1 MDNVEID
8 LFDLAEKV
16 FTKLPEAPKS
26 IPIMFEDLGLKE
38 LFEALLTFLVEG
50 LKIRYPSKD
59 EGKVDLHLLTEDD
72 LKRINE
78 YMNSIGFLVN
88 IDIVTLGE
96 WIVGKGATYVDYS
109 NIVVSNKT
117 KLNELK
123 CKFVVYEKIYVVN
136 FDYI

>member
-8 LFDLAEKV
+8 LYDFAEKV
-16 FTKLPEAPKS
+16 FTKLPADPKS
-26 IPIMFEDLGLKE
+26 IPVMFEDLGLKE

-59 EGKVDLHLLTEDD
+59 EGKVDLHLLSEDD
-72 LKRINE
+72 LKRINQ

-96 WIVGKGATYVDYS
+96 WIMGRGALFTDYS
-109 NIVVSNKT
+109 KIIVSSKT
-117 KLNELK
+117 MLNELK
-123 CKFVVYEKIYVVN
+123 CKFVVNDKIYVVN

>member
-1 MDNVEID
+1 MENVEID

-96 WIVGKGATYVDYS
+96 WIIGKGATYVDYS

>member
-96 WIVGKGATYVDYS
+96 WIIGKGATYVDYS

>member
-96 WIVGKGATYVDYS
+96 WIVGKGATYIDYS